1 MRRPHI
7 PFVLVAMAGA
17 LSTGNLYAQTLADAP
32 STVMLARNLQPRQV
46 SAGTSVSSIS
56 GVSGTPAAPQSV
68 AVISGSGPIDS
79 VPQQLTLRE
88 AEQIAVRN
96 NPRIQVS
103 QLLARAQ
110 HQVYRATRSA
120 YLPQVEG
127 GAVGA
132 RAADGSRFTFDGLRS
147 TRLLTHV
154 GGGLDFHQLIT
165 DFGHTSNSIAASKLQ
180 EKAQNSNALAS
191 RLDIILMT
199 DQAFYNTLEAQ
210 ALVKVAQ
217 QTVDTR
223 NTTNE
228 QIKDLTQHKLRSDVD
243 LAFSRENLAQANL
256 LLLDAQAQYESD
268 LNDLTSLMGFDR
280 PMQYTPMDT
289 VKNVPLPPPDADA
302 LVEMALK
309 QRPDLMALNYDWR
322 ADEKFSR
329 AEREQMFPS
338 LSAIGVV
345 GGTPVRDD
353 RYFTSNWFGAVGAS
367 LEVPIFN
374 GFLYNAQASAAD
386 ARARAAQQ
394 KSRDLRD
401 RVARDVRN
409 ACLQANTSYRKIAAT
424 EKFLEAANLALR
436 LSQERYKLGL
446 SSIVE
451 LSQSQLAQTQASIQN
466 VNAKF
471 AYKLSLAVLD
481 YQIGNLP

>member
-1 MRRPHI
+1 MP
-7 PFVLVAMAGA
+7 LGA
-17 LSTGNLYAQTLADAP
+17 RAQKLADAP
-32 STVMLARNLQPRQV
+32 SAVMLANNLQPQKADATPPALSTLTV
-46 SAGTSVSSIS
+46 
-56 GVSGTPAAPQSV
+56 PAASSSKKKIAIPPGPGPV
-68 AVISGSGPIDS
+68 AS
-79 VPQQLTLRE
+79 VPQQLTLQE
-88 AEQIAVRN
+88 AERIAVRN
-96 NPRIQVS
+96 NPRIRVS

-110 HQVYRATRSA
+110 HQIYRETRSA

-132 RAADGSRFTFDGLRS
+132 RAAEGSRFTFDGLRS

-165 DFGHTSNSIAASKLQ
+165 DFGHTSNLIAASKLQ
-180 EKAQNSNALAS
+180 EKAQNANALAS

-199 DQAFYNTLEAQ
+199 DQAFYNALEAQ

-228 QIKDLTQHKLRSDVD
+228 QIQDLTQHKLRSDVD
-243 LAFSRENLAQANL
+243 LAFSQENLAQANL
-256 LLLDAQAQYESD
+256 LLLDSQAQYRSD

-280 PMQYTPMDT
+280 SMQYTPIDT
-289 VKNVPLPPPDADA
+289 AKSVPLPPPDADA

-309 QRPDLMALNYDWR
+309 QRPDLMALNYNWK
-322 ADEKFSR
+322 AAEKFSR
-329 AEREQMFPS
+329 AQREQMFPT
-338 LSAIGVV
+338 LSTTGVV
-345 GGTPVRDD
+345 GGTPIRDD
-353 RYFTSNWFGAVGAS
+353 RYFISNWFGAVGAS

-374 GFLYNAQASAAD
+374 GFLYSAQANEAD
-386 ARARAAQQ
+386 AQAKAAQE

-401 RVARDVRN
+401 RITRDVRN
-409 ACLQANTSYRKIAAT
+409 AWLEANASYRKIAAT
-424 EKFLEAANLALR
+424 ETFLQAANLALR

-466 VNAKF
+466 INAKF
-471 AYKLSLAVLD
+471 AYELSLAALN